1 MLKRLVPMALVLL
14 AACLHDD
21 YDGTT
26 PGQDPVGQGS
36 SITEG
41 QNQSD
46 AEHAAVIRQALLDDH
61 DLSTAAKHVTVLAD
75 SGAVTL
81 SGEVPTT
88 AERARVEEIAKA
100 CLGTTSVENQITV
113 EPR

>member
-1 MLKRLVPMALVLL
+1 MLKQLVPMSLVLL
-14 AACLHDD
+14 GACLHDD
-21 YDGTT
+21 YDGST

-41 QNQSD
+41 QNQTD
-46 AEHAAVIRQALLDDH
+46 VEHAAAIRQALLDEH
-61 DLSTAAKHVTVLAD
+61 DLSSAAKYVTVLAD

-81 SGEVPTT
+81 NGEVPTT

-100 CLGTTSVENQITV
+100 CTGTTSVDNQITV